1 MERYGDLLSV
11 KSLVALNILD
21 EVKNA
26 YDIFHDRYETA
37 LKTILSDTT
46 IINQYCDDISK
57 YHNEIQKSFYGT
69 YSNLTI
75 GSSYVNGLINGLMM
89 KQWAERNNIR
99 ENVMA
104 HFYSD
109 LLFKTFQNLDFQYG
123 EIPVFKDNKFWKAF
137 CCNWGQ
143 YELKCSNNGS
153 WNLDI
158 LTQYGF
164 EYFLKMISLYVC
176 NSIFIYYTKYVQIE
190 ENCQDEIYQSL
201 KDYIREAEKIY
212 EANISE
218 QWGDTDPVTLM
229 VYQDIENIPCQK
241 RGHNI
246 ITLHKSVPLL
256 NKSTSI
262 RIPVH
267 FCKNCGKS
275 FIGEKTLEYCIQ
287 NYGKLNIRIKQ
298 AEPQDAVYSKGFS
311 DESQLHSYGY
321 NVVAGGL
328 TTKDRR
334 DILVRLLNQNLMT
347 YEEIRRDLET
357 SIYIFENRESYQAAI
372 DKWRGD
378 LKFITDYYNQL

>member
-1 MERYGDLLSV
+1 MKRGKSKGKKKTCINRKILRSTQSFLPV
-11 KSLVALNILD
+11 KDIREGIILTED
-21 EVKNA
+21 
-26 YDIFHDRYETA
+26 DRYVKIIEFSPINFSLRSA
-37 LKTILSDTT
+37 MEQAMIVDDFAAMLKIAPSR
-46 IINQYCDDISK
+46 
-57 YHNEIQKSFYGT
+57 IQFKSFSRRADKEKHLLKLQKDY
-69 YSNLTI
+69 
-75 GSSYVNGLINGLMM
+75 
-89 KQWAERNNIR
+89 EREENPQCR
-99 ENVMA
+99 KLLQEYMQLVENVADSEGITRQFFMVVEYESA
-104 HFYSD
+104 TRNSDFYYIANNLNTTVNTICSRMRQCGNEVIHHAELAD
-109 LLFKTFQNLDFQYG
+109 LSADAEQL
-123 EIPVFKDNKFWKAF
+123 EI
-137 CCNWGQ
+137 
-143 YELKCSNNGS
+143 L
-153 WNLDI
+153 
-158 LTQYGF
+158 
-164 EYFLKMISLYVC
+164 
-176 NSIFIYYTKYVQIE
+176 
-190 ENCQDEIYQSL
+190 
-201 KDYIREAEKIY
+201 Y

-241 RGHNI
+241 FFHNI

-262 RIPVH
+262 KIPVH